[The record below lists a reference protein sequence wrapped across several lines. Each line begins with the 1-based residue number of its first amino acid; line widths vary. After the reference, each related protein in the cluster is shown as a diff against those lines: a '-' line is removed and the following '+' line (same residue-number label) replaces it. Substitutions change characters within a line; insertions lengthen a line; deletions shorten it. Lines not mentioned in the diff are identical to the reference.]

1 MRVCRIEPENAKDI
15 RRFIQFP
22 FHLYKNDPNWVPPLS
37 QDLRLVFNRRR
48 HPFYR
53 TSTAGFY
60 LVESAGSVLGRIAL
74 LRNRQYCE
82 YYKSETGF
90 FYYLDFIEDNQVLEH
105 LMDAAQQWAREQK
118 LTSYLGPRGFLRSDG
133 FGLLIEG
140 FDTIQ
145 AMGAPYN
152 PPYYAG
158 FLENYGFNKVSD
170 LYSGYLVPSY
180 EMPAKVIEAA
190 ERVRKRA
197 GFKVLKFTRKADL
210 LPWIDQIRIV
220 YEQAF
225 KENPNYYP
233 STKDEYNLMSRTLYQ
248 IVDPRL
254 VKIIVKDDQ
263 IAGFV
268 LVYPNITRTL
278 QKIQGK
284 LFPFGWM
291 QVLRALKTSKIVDLN
306 GIGFLPQ
313 YQGLGANILV
323 YAELEKT
330 LRSYGAQYGNFV
342 QVDERNYRSK
352 SDMDNM
358 GINWNKIHRLYHL
371 EVTPT

>member
-1 MRVCRIEPENAKDI
+1 MKNRYL
-15 RRFIQFP
+15 
-22 FHLYKNDPNWVPPLS
+22 HLLS
-37 QDLRLVFNRRR
+37 IYQ
-48 HPFYR
+48 
-53 TSTAGFY
+53 
-60 LVESAGSVLGRIAL
+60 
-74 LRNRQYCE
+74 NRQFCE
-82 YYKSETGF
+82 YYKTNTGF
-90 FYYLDFIEDNQVLEH
+90 FYYLEFIDDNQVFEQ
-105 LMDAAQQWAREQK
+105 LMDTALQWGRANE

-133 FGLLIEG
+133 FGLLIDG

-145 AMGAPYN
+145 AMGVPYN

-158 FLENYGFNKVSD
+158 YLDNYGFEKVSD

-190 ERVRKRA
+190 ERVRKRT
-197 GFKVLKFTRKADL
+197 GFKVLKFNRKADL
-210 LPWIDQIRIV
+210 LPWIEQIRIV
-220 YEQAF
+220 YEEAF

-233 STKDEYNLMSRTLYQ
+233 STKDEYNLISRTLYQ
-248 IVDPRL
+248 IADPRL
-254 VKIIVKDDQ
+254 VKIIVKDDE

-278 QKIQGK
+278 QKIQGR
-284 LFPFGWM
+284 LYPFGWV

-306 GIGFLPQ
+306 GIGFLPK

-330 LRSYGAQYGNFV
+330 LRAYGAQYGNFV

-358 GINWNKIHRLYHL
+358 GVIWNKIHRLYHL
-371 EVTPT
+371 NFAPA

>member
-1 MRVCRIEPENAKDI
+1 MRICQIDADNAVDI

-22 FHLYKNDPNWVPPLS
+22 FDLYKNDPNWVPPFI
-37 QDLRLVFNRRR
+37 QDMHRVFNRRR

-53 TSTAGFY
+53 TSTAGFFM
-60 LVESAGSVLGRIAL
+60 VESAGCVLGRIAL
-74 LRNRQYCE
+74 LRNRQFCE
-82 YYKSETGF
+82 YYKTNTGF
-90 FYYLDFIEDNQVLEH
+90 FYYLEFIDDNQVFEQ
-105 LMDAAQQWAREQK
+105 LMDTALQWGRANE

-133 FGLLIEG
+133 FGLLIDG

-145 AMGAPYN
+145 AMGVPYN

-158 FLENYGFNKVSD
+158 YLDNYGFEKVSD

-190 ERVRKRA
+190 ERVRKRT
-197 GFKVLKFTRKADL
+197 GFKVLKFNRKADL
-210 LPWIDQIRIV
+210 LPWIEQIRIV
-220 YEQAF
+220 YEEAF

-233 STKDEYNLMSRTLYQ
+233 STKDEYNLISRTLYQ
-248 IVDPRL
+248 IADPRL
-254 VKIIVKDDQ
+254 VKIIVKDDE

-278 QKIQGK
+278 QKIQGR
-284 LFPFGWM
+284 LYPFGWV

-306 GIGFLPQ
+306 GIGFLPK

-330 LRSYGAQYGNFV
+330 LRAYGAQYGNFV

-358 GINWNKIHRLYHL
+358 GVIWNKIHRLYHL
-371 EVTPT
+371 NFAPA